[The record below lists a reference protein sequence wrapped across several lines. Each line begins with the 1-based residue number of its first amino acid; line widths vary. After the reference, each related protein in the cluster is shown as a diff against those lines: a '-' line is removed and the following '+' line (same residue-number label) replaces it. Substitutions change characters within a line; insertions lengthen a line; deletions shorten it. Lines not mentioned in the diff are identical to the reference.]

1 MMLGYVPMFWEKSTK
16 ILPVSIVTGTMA
28 TASATYVVMSQP
40 LERFIKSAMRLR
52 QQNFLLY

>member
-1 MMLGYVPMFWEKSTK
+1 MFWEKSFK

-40 LERFIKSAMRLR
+40 LERFITEVETSHEVEAAKHLII
-52 QQNFLLY
+52 LT

>member
-1 MMLGYVPMFWEKSTK
+1 MMLGYVPMFWEKSSK

-40 LERFIKSAMRLR
+40 LERFITEV
-52 QQNFLLY
+52 